1 MRLNTRTICFIII
14 TFTAIS
20 CSPQGSNESDS
31 KELLKKGLYTDAN
44 PEALGEEEKNMTPGN
59 QVGNLPRDVKLA
71 LDRLSDALR
80 PIEGE
85 PMALVASSG
94 GIIDRLP
101 IEQRKFFYGLNQEIF
116 DCTIGQFKAIDLRD
130 RFKACELANACK
142 VKLGNVER
150 NYFDIHA
157 ELSDSYRVLQDAA
170 EVNSRYC
177 TPFRRGPVGFP

>member
-1 MRLNTRTICFIII
+1 MRTVETSWILISTFIGML
-14 TFTAIS
+14 A
-20 CSPQGSNESDS
+20 CSPQAGNESEN
-31 KELLKKGLYTDAN
+31 KELNKSNARQTGAAPGSQNMGGRDPRDDKAQIPDPIRIALKDLA
-44 PEALGEEEKNMTPGN
+44 EALGPIYIET
-59 QVGNLPRDVKLA
+59 LTLA
-71 LDRLSDALR
+71 
-80 PIEGE
+80 
-85 PMALVASSG
+85 ASSG

-130 RFKACELANACK
+130 RFKACELANACR

-170 EVNSRYC
+170 EVNSSNC
-177 TPFRRGPVGFP
+177 APFRRGPVGFP